1 MKNKNVKIGAIIIVL
16 ILAIIV
22 SGGFMIKSYE
32 SSLTTKPEVNKN
44 NDLITDKTMEDNS
57 SNGESNDENNKSKED
72 ETSISDGE
80 ELKNEEN
87 ISEDKKD
94 NLLSDDNINEVK
106 LGSSNPVTNEEESKV
121 TVEKNQEANGSAGS
135 TNVSQESKP
144 EIKPESNQEPVSK
157 YVTISITCHTILN
170 NLDKV
175 SDNKKGII
183 PSNGVILS
191 QKQVEIND
199 GDTVFDVLLRE
210 TRKQRIHMD
219 FVESPVY
226 GSAYIKGIN
235 NIYEF
240 DAGELSGWMYS
251 VNGVFPNYG
260 CSIYNLNDGDV
271 IQWMYTCDLGKD
283 LEK

>member
-271 IQWMYTCDLGKD
+271 IQWMYTCDLGKY
-283 LEK
+283 L

>member
-57 SNGESNDENNKSKED
+57 SNGESNDENNKSKEE

-157 YVTISITCHTILN
+157 YVNISITCHTILN

-283 LEK
+283 L

>member
-87 ISEDKKD
+87 ISEDKKY
-94 NLLSDDNINEVK
+94 NLLSDDNSNEVK

-144 EIKPESNQEPVSK
+144 EIKPESNPEPVSK

-283 LEK
+283 L

>member
-22 SGGFMIKSYE
+22 SVGFMIKSYE

-57 SNGESNDENNKSKED
+57 SNGESNDENNKSKEE

-283 LEK
+283 L

>member
-106 LGSSNPVTNEEESKV
+106 LGSSNPVTNEEDSKV

-283 LEK
+283 L

>member
-80 ELKNEEN
+80 GLKNEEN

-135 TNVSQESKP
+135 TNASQESKP

-283 LEK
+283 L

>member
-251 VNGVFPNYG
+251 VNGFFPNYG

-283 LEK
+283 L

>member
-44 NDLITDKTMEDNS
+44 NVLITDKTMEDNS

-72 ETSISDGE
+72 ETSISDSE

-271 IQWMYTCDLGKD
+271 IQWMYTCDLCKD
-283 LEK
+283 L

>member
-44 NDLITDKTMEDNS
+44 NDLINYKTMEDNS

-283 LEK
+283 L

>member
-1 MKNKNVKIGAIIIVL
+1 MTNKNVKIGAIIIVL

-106 LGSSNPVTNEEESKV
+106 LGSSNPVINEEESKV

-283 LEK
+283 L

>member
-44 NDLITDKTMEDNS
+44 NVLITDKTMEDNS

-80 ELKNEEN
+80 KLKNEEN

-94 NLLSDDNINEVK
+94 NLLSDDNNEVK
-106 LGSSNPVTNEEESKV
+106 LGSSNPVINEEESKV

-144 EIKPESNQEPVSK
+144 EIKPESNQESVSK

-175 SDNKKGII
+175 SDNKKEII

-240 DAGELSGWMYS
+240 DAGELSGWM
-251 VNGVFPNYG
+251 
-260 CSIYNLNDGDV
+260 
-271 IQWMYTCDLGKD
+271 
-283 LEK
+283 

>member
-87 ISEDKKD
+87 ISEDKKY

-144 EIKPESNQEPVSK
+144 EIKPESNPEPVSK

-283 LEK
+283 L

>member
-121 TVEKNQEANGSAGS
+121 TVGKNQEANGSAGS

-283 LEK
+283 L

>member
-57 SNGESNDENNKSKED
+57 SNGESNDENNKSKE

-175 SDNKKGII
+175 SDNNKGLI
-183 PSNGVILS
+183 PLNGVILS
-191 QKQVEIND
+191 QQQVEIND

-210 TRKQRIHMD
+210 TR
-219 FVESPVY
+219 
-226 GSAYIKGIN
+226 
-235 NIYEF
+235 
-240 DAGELSGWMYS
+240 
-251 VNGVFPNYG
+251 
-260 CSIYNLNDGDV
+260 
-271 IQWMYTCDLGKD
+271 
-283 LEK
+283 

>member
-22 SGGFMIKSYE
+22 SGRFMIKSYE

-80 ELKNEEN
+80 QLKNEEN

-283 LEK
+283 L

>member
-106 LGSSNPVTNEEESKV
+106 LGSSNPVINEEESKI

-283 LEK
+283 L

>member
-22 SGGFMIKSYE
+22 SGGFMIKNYE

-135 TNVSQESKP
+135 TNISQESKP

-283 LEK
+283 L

>member
-121 TVEKNQEANGSAGS
+121 TVEKKQEANGSAGS

-283 LEK
+283 L

>member
-144 EIKPESNQEPVSK
+144 EIKPESNKEPVSK

-251 VNGVFPNYG
+251 VNGFFPNYG

-283 LEK
+283 L

>member
-44 NDLITDKTMEDNS
+44 NNLITDKTMEDNS

-283 LEK
+283 L

>member
-219 FVESPVY
+219 FVEYPVY

-283 LEK
+283 L

>member
-44 NDLITDKTMEDNS
+44 NVLITDKTMEDNS

-240 DAGELSGWMYS
+240 HCT
-251 VNGVFPNYG
+251 FHR
-260 CSIYNLNDGDV
+260 
-271 IQWMYTCDLGKD
+271 
-283 LEK
+283 

>member
-44 NDLITDKTMEDNS
+44 NNLITDKTMEDNS

-87 ISEDKKD
+87 ISEDKKY

-144 EIKPESNQEPVSK
+144 EIKPESNPEPVSK

-240 DAGELSGWMYS
+240 DVGELSGWMYS

-283 LEK
+283 L

>member
-32 SSLTTKPEVNKN
+32 RSLTTKPEVNKN
-44 NDLITDKTMEDNS
+44 NVLITDKTMEDNS

-106 LGSSNPVTNEEESKV
+106 LGSSNPVINEEESKV

-283 LEK
+283 L

>member
-44 NDLITDKTMEDNS
+44 NVLITDKTMEDNS

-121 TVEKNQEANGSAGS
+121 TVEKNQEENGSAGS
-135 TNVSQESKP
+135 TNVFQESKP

-210 TRKQRIHMD
+210 ARKQRIHMD

-283 LEK
+283 L

>member
-283 LEK
+283 L

>member
-44 NDLITDKTMEDNS
+44 NVLITDKTMEDNS

-106 LGSSNPVTNEEESKV
+106 LGSSNPVINEEESKV

-283 LEK
+283 L

>member
-44 NDLITDKTMEDNS
+44 NVLITDKTMEDNS

-72 ETSISDGE
+72 ETSISDSE

-283 LEK
+283 L

>member
-44 NDLITDKTMEDNS
+44 NVLITDKTMEDNS

-283 LEK
+283 L

>member
-44 NDLITDKTMEDNS
+44 NVLITDKTMEDNS

-87 ISEDKKD
+87 ISEDKKY

-144 EIKPESNQEPVSK
+144 EIKPESNPEPVSK

-283 LEK
+283 L

>member
-44 NDLITDKTMEDNS
+44 NNLITDKTMEDNS

-144 EIKPESNQEPVSK
+144 EIKPESNPEPVSK

-210 TRKQRIHMD
+210 TSKQRIHMD

-240 DAGELSGWMYS
+240 DVGELSGWMYS

-283 LEK
+283 L

>member
-106 LGSSNPVTNEEESKV
+106 LGSSNPVTNEEKSKV

-144 EIKPESNQEPVSK
+144 EIKPESNPEPVSK

-283 LEK
+283 L

>member
-44 NDLITDKTMEDNS
+44 NNLITDKTMEDNS

-94 NLLSDDNINEVK
+94 NLLSDDNSNEVK

-283 LEK
+283 L

>member
-1 MKNKNVKIGAIIIVL
+1 
-16 ILAIIV
+16 
-22 SGGFMIKSYE
+22 
-32 SSLTTKPEVNKN
+32 
-44 NDLITDKTMEDNS
+44 MEDNS

-106 LGSSNPVTNEEESKV
+106 LGSSNPVINEEESKV

-175 SDNKKGII
+175 SDNKKEII

-283 LEK
+283 L